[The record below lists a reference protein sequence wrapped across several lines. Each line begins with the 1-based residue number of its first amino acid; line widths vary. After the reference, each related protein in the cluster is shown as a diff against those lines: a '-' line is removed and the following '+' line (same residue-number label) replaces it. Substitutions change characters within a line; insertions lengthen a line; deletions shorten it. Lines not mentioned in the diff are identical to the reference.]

1 MTLSRP
7 TLAIGCA
14 LILIAG
20 CGAKKESQQMEQK
33 SQKAATEQESSAPEQ
48 SQSSPGETAN
58 EVAII
63 DTKFGKIILE
73 FYPDVAPGHVA
84 NFKKLARD
92 GFYDGCTFHRVIPNF
107 MIQGGDPNSKD
118 ADRSNDGLGGPG
130 YTINA
135 EFNKRQHLRGILSM
149 ARTPDPNSAGSQFFI
164 CVADIPHLD
173 GQYTVFGKVIKGM
186 DVVDQ
191 IVNLPRDQSDNPL
204 DPAIMLKVSIVPR
217 SQVNL

>member
-1 MTLSRP
+1 MHIPRP
-7 TLAIGCA
+7 TLVALCACIAIV
-14 LILIAG
+14 G
-20 CGAKKESQQMEQK
+20 CGAKKEAQNMEKKNQTPTTSQQK
-33 SQKAATEQESSAPEQ
+33 SPQAAPTESAD
-48 SQSSPGETAN
+48 
-58 EVAII
+58 EVAVI

-73 FYPDVAPGHVA
+73 FYPGDAPGHVA
-84 NFKKLARD
+84 NFKKLASS

-118 ADRSNDGLGGPG
+118 ADRANDGLGGPG

-173 GQYTVFGKVIKGM
+173 GQYTVFGKVIKGIE
-186 DVVDQ
+186 VVDQ
-191 IVNLPRDQSDNPL
+191 IVSLPRDQKDNPL
-204 DPAIMLKVSIVPR
+204 DPAIMLKVSILPR
-217 SQVNL
+217 SKVNL

>member
-1 MTLSRP
+1 MHLSRL
-7 TLAIGCA
+7 TLVACGA
-14 LILIAG
+14 FMLIVG

-33 SQKAATEQESSAPEQ
+33 SQKAGTELESPV
-48 SQSSPGETAN
+48 PGETAD

-73 FYPDVAPGHVA
+73 FFPDVALGHVA

-118 ADRSNDGLGGPG
+118 ADRSNDGMGGPG
-130 YTINA
+130 YTVNA
-135 EFNKRQHLRGILSM
+135 EFNQRQHLRGVLSM
-149 ARTPDPNSAGSQFFI
+149 ARSQDPNSAGSQFFI

-186 DVVDQ
+186 EAVDQ
-191 IVNLPRDQSDNPL
+191 IVNLPRDQKDNPL

>member
-1 MTLSRP
+1 MRLSRL
-7 TLAIGCA
+7 TLVTCCA
-14 LILIAG
+14 LIALAG
-20 CGAKKESQQMEQK
+20 CGAKKEAQNMEKKTQ
-33 SQKAATEQESSAPEQ
+33 APATPKQVSAQESPQAAPTESAD
-48 SQSSPGETAN
+48 

-84 NFKKLARD
+84 NFKKLARS

-135 EFNKRQHLRGILSM
+135 EFNNRKHLRGVLSM

-164 CVADIPHLD
+164 CVADQPRLD
-173 GQYTVFGKVIKGM
+173 GQYTVFGKVIKGIEA
-186 DVVDQ
+186 VDQ
-191 IVNLPRDQSDNPL
+191 IVSLPRDENDNPL